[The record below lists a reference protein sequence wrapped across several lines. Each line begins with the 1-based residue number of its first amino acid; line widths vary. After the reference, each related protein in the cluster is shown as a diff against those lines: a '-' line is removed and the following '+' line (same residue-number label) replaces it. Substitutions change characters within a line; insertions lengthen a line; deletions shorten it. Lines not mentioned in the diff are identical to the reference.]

1 MKRLIYVLFAFAS
14 IGAVK
19 AQKLDKKNIEPFTNE
34 SVTSTK
40 YETLFSDSKLF
51 LSSSV
56 AFKFSRINN
65 DVSLSIKVIID
76 DGKDF
81 EVRTDQP
88 FFLKFSNG
96 EVIELYPRENIY
108 SSIGKGAV
116 GLRLSGVPGA
126 EIEYDLSKENVNTI
140 LKNELIS
147 ARLNNSYKT
156 LENLDIKKKNSLLF
170 RKAIELVTR

>member
-1 MKRLIYVLFAFAS
+1 MKRLIYVLFALSS
-14 IGAVK
+14 IGMAQ
-19 AQKLDKKNIEPFTNE
+19 AQKLDKKSIDPFTNE

-40 YETLFSDSKLF
+40 YETLFSDKKLF

-65 DVSLSIKVIID
+65 NVSLSIKVIID

-96 EVIELYPRENIY
+96 DVIELYPNENIY

-126 EIEYDLSKENVNTI
+126 EIEYHLSKKDVDTI
-140 LKNELIS
+140 LKNDLIS
-147 ARLNNSYKT
+147 ARLTNTYKT
-156 LENLDIKKKNSLLF
+156 VENLEIKKKNSTTF
-170 RKAIELVTR
+170 RKAMDLVIR